1 MAQLREWKRGWFDR
15 EVVHCSRRY
24 HVEDQFA
31 ATFEV
36 KEYGLYI
43 LDPIRYKAEDG
54 KPVKKVALKTGGGL
68 FEVKSE
74 VHDIKD

>member
-24 HVEDQFA
+24 HVEDQFV

-54 KPVKKVALKTGGGL
+54 KPVKKVALKTGGEL